1 MFNLNNCLIL
11 WLQQHSMSTD
21 KKNHIIKKAVELI
34 AEKGFEGSSIRDLAA
49 KAEVNIAMV
58 NYYFGSKEKLFE
70 ALVEKRALFMSQF
83 IENVI
88 TNKAL
93 MPIEQLD
100 QIIEGYI
107 IRFLA
112 DPKYHRVLQ
121 QELLITQREQM
132 HKKVI
137 ELIAKNAFE
146 IIQIIK
152 KGIRSK
158 VFNKV
163 DPELVFAT
171 ILGTISQV
179 LMSRSLCLK
188 IMNKPEDYDPYSDKK
203 FQKRLTN
210 HIQQMV
216 HSHLIK

>member
-1 MFNLNNCLIL
+1 MTMPI
-11 WLQQHSMSTD
+11 D
-21 KKNHIIKKAVELI
+21 KRDHIIKKAVELF

-49 KAEVNIAMV
+49 KADVNVAMV

-70 ALVEKRALFMSQF
+70 ALVEKRALFMSQL

-88 TNKAL
+88 TNKSL
-93 MPIEQLD
+93 LPIEQLD
-100 QIIEGYI
+100 RIIEGYI

-112 DPKYHRVLQ
+112 DPQYHRVLQ

-132 HKKVI
+132 HEKII

-152 KGIRSK
+152 RGIKSK

-163 DPELVFAT
+163 DPELVFAS

-188 IMNKPEDYDPYSDKK
+188 IMNKPKDYDPYSDKQ
-203 FQKRLTN
+203 FHQRLTK
-210 HIQQMV
+210 HIQDMV
-216 HSHLIK
+216 HSHLLK

>member
-1 MFNLNNCLIL
+1 MFNLNNCLIS
-11 WLQQHSMSTD
+11 WLYKRNMSID
-21 KKNHIIKKAVELI
+21 KKDHIIKKAVELI
-34 AEKGFEGSSIRDLAA
+34 AEKGLEGSSIRALAA

-88 TNKAL
+88 SNKSL
-93 MPIEQLD
+93 QPLEQLNR
-100 QIIEGYI
+100 IIEGYI

-132 HKKVI
+132 HEKVI
-137 ELIAKNAFE
+137 ALISKNALE

-158 VFNKV
+158 DFNRV
-163 DPELVFAT
+163 DPEMVFAT

-179 LMSRSLCLK
+179 LMSKTLCLK
-188 IMNKPEDYDPYSDKK
+188 IMNKPDDYDPYSDKK
-203 FQKRLTN
+203 FQKRLTK
-210 HIQQMV
+210 HIQQMI

>member
-1 MFNLNNCLIL
+1 
-11 WLQQHSMSTD
+11 MSID
-21 KKNHIIKKAVELI
+21 KRDHIIKKAVELI
-34 AEKGFEGSSIRDLAA
+34 AEKGFEGTSIRDLAA
-49 KAEVNIAMV
+49 KADVNVAMV

-88 TNKAL
+88 TNKSL
-93 MPIEQLD
+93 LPIEQLD
-100 QIIEGYI
+100 RIIEGYI

-112 DPKYHRVLQ
+112 DPQYHRVLQ

-132 HKKVI
+132 HEKI
-137 ELIAKNAFE
+137 IGLIAKNAFE

-152 KGIRSK
+152 KGIKSK

-163 DPELVFAT
+163 DPELVFAS

-179 LMSRSLCLK
+179 LMSRALCLK
-188 IMNKPEDYDPYSDKK
+188 IMNKPRDYDPYSDKK

-216 HSHLIK
+216 HSYLIK

>member
-1 MFNLNNCLIL
+1 MFNLNNCLTL
-11 WLQQHSMSTD
+11 WLSILSMSID
-21 KKNHIIKKAVELI
+21 KKDHIIKKAVELI
-34 AEKGFEGSSIRDLAA
+34 AEKGFEGTSIRDLAA
-49 KAEVNIAMV
+49 IAEVNIAMV

-88 TNKAL
+88 TNKSLSPA
-93 MPIEQLD
+93 EQLD
-100 QIIEGYI
+100 RIIEGYI

-132 HKKVI
+132 HERI
-137 ELIAKNAFE
+137 IGLIAKNAFE

-152 KGIRSK
+152 KGIRNK

-163 DPELVFAT
+163 DPELVFAS